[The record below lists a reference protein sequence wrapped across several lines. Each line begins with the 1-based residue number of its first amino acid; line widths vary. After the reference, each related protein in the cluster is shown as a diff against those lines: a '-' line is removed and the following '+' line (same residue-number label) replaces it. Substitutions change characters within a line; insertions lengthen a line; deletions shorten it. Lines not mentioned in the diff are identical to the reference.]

1 MSENPQCPSHEEVIE
16 SLKRWQRSQWKF
28 IASFLFGPIGDDK
41 TYRANDL
48 RDRLWI
54 MWCMARA
61 AAQEQFLDELH
72 PIVQELY
79 NERKEDPKV
88 AAERE
93 PPQAPQ
99 RSRFSFSFHR
109 DGPESG
115 TE

>member
-1 MSENPQCPSHEEVIE
+1 MSEKPQGPSLEEVME
-16 SLKRWQRSQWKF
+16 ALKNYQRKQWKF

-79 NERKEDPKV
+79 NERKEEPKV

-99 RSRFSFSFHR
+99 RSSFSFAFKK
-109 DGPESG
+109 
-115 TE
+115 

>member
-1 MSENPQCPSHEEVIE
+1 MSENPQGPSLEEVME
-16 SLKRWQRSQWKF
+16 ALKNYQRKQWKF
-28 IASFLFGPIGDDK
+28 IVSFLFGPIGDDK

-54 MWCMARA
+54 MWSMARA

-99 RSRFSFSFHR
+99 RSTFNFSFR
-109 DGPESG
+109 K
-115 TE
+115 

>member
-1 MSENPQCPSHEEVIE
+1 MAENPQYPSPEEVIE

-28 IASFLFGPIGDDK
+28 IVSFLFGPIGDDK

-54 MWCMARA
+54 MWSLARA

-72 PIVQELY
+72 PIVHELY
-79 NERKEDPKV
+79 TERKEEPKV

-99 RSRFSFSFHR
+99 GSTFSFSFR
-109 DGPESG
+109 K
-115 TE
+115 